1 MLCEVWSLLLHL
13 QGLLCIILQPVNSV
27 DPIDILNIKLK
38 RFKKHFKGWG
48 YNLFG
53 HMRKRKNDL
62 KQDLV
67 DLESKEEHEPLSPDK
82 FVRKT

>member
-1 MLCEVWSLLLHL
+1 
-13 QGLLCIILQPVNSV
+13 V

-67 DLESKEEHEPLSPDK
+67 DLESKEEHEPLSPNK